1 MALAADE
8 ERVLS
13 RIEEDLCRSDPK
25 LAAMLSM
32 FNRLTRSEAM
42 PSRELLATPSRRRR
56 LSTRAGVWAAR
67 WRLYP
72 PLPPNDRRLVT
83 TSRPG
88 DDIMRPR
95 PRDAR
100 SRRTRAPRTSR
111 AARRAP
117 ETRLSNLSPRPTRL
131 PSTRGRSGSAGRRW
145 PSRLAAI
152 LPVIVAV
159 FALGVMVA
167 VFSALSR
174 VDAGS
179 PAGIPAPAASCHS
192 VTLAGCQSAAH
203 TTPRP

>member
-42 PSRELLATPSRRRR
+42 PPRELLAIPSRMRRF
-56 LSTRAGVWAAR
+56 STRAGVWAAR

-72 PLPPNDRRLVT
+72 PLPPDSRRLVT

-88 DDIMRPR
+88 DDTMRPR
-95 PRDAR
+95 
-100 SRRTRAPRTSR
+100 SRTPRAPD
-111 AARRAP
+111 P
-117 ETRLSNLSPRPTRL
+117 RLSNLSPRPSRL
-131 PSTRGRSGSAGRRW
+131 PSVSDPPGSARRRW
-145 PSRLAAI
+145 PSPVAAI

-159 FALGVMVA
+159 LALGMMVA
-167 VFSALSR
+167 IFSALSR
-174 VDAGS
+174 VGS
-179 PAGIPAPAASCHS
+179 PTGTPAPASSCHS
-192 VTLAGCQSAAH
+192 VMLAGCQSAAH
-203 TTPRP
+203 TTPKP

>member
-32 FNRLTRSEAM
+32 FNRLTGSEAM
-42 PSRELLATPSRRRR
+42 PPRELLATPSRMRR

-72 PLPPNDRRLVT
+72 PLPPNSRRLVT
-83 TSRPG
+83 THRPG

-95 PRDAR
+95 PR
-100 SRRTRAPRTSR
+100 SRTPR

-117 ETRLSNLSPRPTRL
+117 GTRLSNLSPRPSRL
-131 PSTRGRSGSAGRRW
+131 PSASAPPGSARHRW
-145 PSRLAAI
+145 PSRVAAI

-159 FALGVMVA
+159 LALGVMVA
-167 VFSALSR
+167 IFSALSR
-174 VDAGS
+174 VGS
-179 PAGIPAPAASCHS
+179 PTGIPAPVGSCHS
-192 VTLAGCQSAAH
+192 VMLAGCQSAAH
-203 TTPRP
+203 TTPKP